1 MGSTLNLTMSAPDRF
16 QSIYNSLNE
25 TEQQTILTILHELSE
40 TGESETYEK
49 VWLADY
55 EEIPVDIDTFLE
67 DPEYLGN
74 ATNMGTQIY
83 PFWREQLRKIFAG
96 GDTKYEEIAL
106 TGAIGIGKTQIAV
119 YAIAYLIY
127 RLLCLRYPQRY
138 FGFADTDEIA
148 IFFFNATVALAQ
160 SVGYGRLHNCL
171 MESPWFLEH
180 GSVHGSQDNPYY
192 VPGKH
197 IAIKAGSKA
206 SHGLGQQIFCLVG
219 STQIVTKDGIV
230 RIEDVAGKSVQILQ
244 LNQRN
249 RLEWVSAPVV
259 PTKLTQGTIRI
270 TLENGYVIEGTPEH
284 QVLLKDGTYKMLGE
298 LTEDDELFDCEGC
311 DIDG

>member
-1 MGSTLNLTMSAPDRF
+1 MGSVLNITGLAPERF
-16 QSIYNSLNE
+16 QAIYNSLSD
-25 TEQQTILTILHELSE
+25 TEQAVMRQIITELAE

-49 VWLADY
+49 VWLEDY

-74 ATNMGTQIY
+74 ATNLGTQIY
-83 PFWREQLRKIFAG
+83 PFWRQQLRDIFAG
-96 GDTKYEEIAL
+96 GDTDYEEIAF

-119 YAIAYLIY
+119 YAIAYLMY
-127 RLLCLRYPQRY
+127 RLLCLKFPQRY
-138 FGFADTDEIA
+138 FGFADTDDIA
-148 IFFFNATVALAQ
+148 IFFFNATVSLAQ
-160 SVGYGRLHNCL
+160 AVGFGRLHNCL
-171 MESPWFLEH
+171 MESPWFLNH
-180 GSVHGSQDNPYY
+180 GKVMGSQDNPYY

-197 IAIKAGSKA
+197 IVIKAGSKS

-259 PTKLTQGTIRI
+259 PTKLTQDTIRI
-270 TLENGYVIEGTPEH
+270 TLENGHVIEGTPEH

-311 DIDG
+311 DIDE